1 MTDNNITT
9 IELTEESI
17 ESLVFEIRGKKVML
31 DCDLAK
37 IYGYTTKAFNQ
48 QVKNNIEKFPED
60 FMFQLTDVELR
71 KANFITADYLR
82 PKGMASKN
90 SVTKSEEI
98 SRSIFLTTMQTKGIR
113 GGRAYL
119 PYAFTEQGVY
129 MLMTV
134 LKGDLAI
141 KQSIAL
147 IRFFKRM
154 KDYIAKDKEVID
166 FNVSLINDKFLSFDK
181 KFEEVDEKLRIVM
194 DNFIDPSTYKR
205 FLIFDGQKIEA
216 DIAYQTIYS
225 LAESSLYIIDD
236 YVGIKTLQLLKGCSE
251 NISIILFSDNKS
263 KNPLSKTDI
272 NDFISDT
279 GFNFA
284 LRSTKQ
290 RFHDRYIVIDYNT
303 THEIIYH
310 CGTSS
315 KDAGKRVTTIMKE
328 EMTKEY
334 HYLIDELL
342 NNKETNAEKKQ

>member
-60 FMFQLTDVELR
+60 FMFQLTLDEIEQISR
-71 KANFITADYLR
+71 CQFGT
-82 PKGMASKN
+82 
-90 SVTKSEEI
+90 TKKSEIESEEI